1 MNQFCSMLD
10 SKEQALEFQK
20 NRLNQFLKNAQE
32 NDVEDYNGQNSTR
45 LAIAGAGGNWSRA
58 VG

>member
-1 MNQFCSMLD
+1 MLD

-45 LAIAGAGGNWSRA
+45 LAIGGAGGKWSRA